1 MSGFAPCLIRRRAK
15 PTRGIS
21 QVREMVPGFDLF
33 LAHALSRQ
41 HGRARRVRRA
51 GWLLQIVVER
61 LQRVA
66 HRRVAEK
73 PREEL
78 GVALSDLDRET
89 RSDAARSSVAAACSG
104 TACRLNIPRGRA
116 ESDHMHVGK

>member
-41 HGRARRVRRA
+41 HGRARRVLRA

-61 LQRVA
+61 LQRLA
-66 HRRVAEK
+66 HRLVPEK

-78 GVALSDLDRET
+78 VFALSDVDLGT
-89 RSDAARSSVAAACSG
+89 GIAAGSSSGAAACSG
-104 TACRLNIPRGRA
+104 TACRLNIGR
-116 ESDHMHVGK
+116 